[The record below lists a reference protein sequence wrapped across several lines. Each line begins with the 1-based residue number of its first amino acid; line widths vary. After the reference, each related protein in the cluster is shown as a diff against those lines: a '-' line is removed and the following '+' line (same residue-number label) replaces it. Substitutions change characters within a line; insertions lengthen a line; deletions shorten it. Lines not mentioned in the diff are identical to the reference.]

1 MTILDCTY
9 ALSLEYATP
18 ADIEDARDAYDYVLN
33 NPDKYDSSRITC
45 SGFSAGGTVALG
57 LSVDIG
63 AEVRNKAGEDTFI
76 HPIKAVMSFY
86 PVVTWLGEFPEVG
99 IPSGPKDWPGMA
111 FPDFIVDMMLS
122 AHFFSPTLDSTLS
135 PEQEQERIKA
145 LKSLPRVSPAFADLH
160 DFPPS
165 VVIYTAE
172 YDFLAETANELRG
185 TLEKAGGKEVSGKM
199 VMKAGHGWDLDA
211 RERTPRYGDRVE
223 AYETCIRA
231 IAKVGGL

>member
-1 MTILDCTY
+1 MTILDCSY
-9 ALSLEYATP
+9 ALSPEYPAP
-18 ADIEDARDAYDYVLN
+18 ADIEDARDAFDYVLKS
-33 NPDKYDSSRITC
+33 PDKYDASRITC

-63 AEVRNKAGEDTFI
+63 AEARAKAREDTFV
-76 HPIKAVMSFY
+76 HPIKAVMTFY
-86 PVVTWLGEFPEVG
+86 PVATWLGEMPKVD
-99 IPSGPKDWPGMA
+99 IPSGPKDWPGMV

-122 AHFFSPTLDSTLS
+122 AHLFSPTLNSTLS

-145 LKSLPRVSPAFADLH
+145 LKSLPKVSPACADPN

-172 YDFLAETANELRG
+172 YDLLAGKANELRE
-185 TLEKAGGKEVSGKM
+185 TLEKAGGREVSGKM
-199 VMKAGHGWDLDA
+199 VMKAGHGWDLDTREGTA
-211 RERTPRYGDRVE
+211 RHKDRVE

>member
-9 ALSLEYATP
+9 ALSPEYPAP
-18 ADIEDARDAYDYVLN
+18 ADVEDARDAYDYVLK

-63 AEVRNKAGEDTFI
+63 AEARNKAGEDTFV

-86 PVVTWLGEFPEVG
+86 PVATWLGEIPKVD
-99 IPSGPKDWPGMA
+99 IPSGPKDWPGMV

-122 AHFFSPTLDSTLS
+122 AHLFSPTLNSTLS

-145 LKSLPRVSPAFADLH
+145 LASLPKVSPACADPN

-172 YDFLAETANELRG
+172 YDFLAGKANELRE
-185 TLEKAGGKEVSGKM
+185 TLEKAGGREVSGKM
-199 VMKAGHGWDLDA
+199 VMKAGHGWDLDT
-211 RERTPRYGDRVE
+211 RDGTPRHKDRIE

-231 IAKVGGL
+231 ISKVGGL